1 MTTKTDMNL
10 IESILETI
18 SKAKAV
24 EDGRLSVEEMVGAT
38 ERDEIQERLNTVTD
52 TILDALEQ
60 ADFANDPRLQEL
72 FQVFEKQSANFPSC

>member
-1 MTTKTDMNL
+1 MTTKIDMNL

-38 ERDEIQERLNTVTD
+38 ERDE
-52 TILDALEQ
+52 
-60 ADFANDPRLQEL
+60 DPGKVKHSDRHNPRC
-72 FQVFEKQSANFPSC
+72 S